1 MPLALDAYPEA
12 YEEFKRTMLVF
23 VFGPEA
29 PGSSVGELWAASTR
43 GAVAAQLARTLRQA
57 AGVWLG
63 TPVRRTQHVEGGDT
77 AEW

>member
-12 YEEFKRTMLVF
+12 YEEFKRCMLVF

-29 PGSSVGELWAASTR
+29 PGSTVGELWADSTR

-57 AGVWLG
+57 AGAFNRDIRILG
-63 TPVRRTQHVEGGDT
+63 MGKRC
-77 AEW
+77 AAA